1 MAEFARTIVA
11 RLRQYVGDRRH
22 SKRQCVRL
30 DFSLS
35 LASATNSLNGTRRI
49 SSLDGH
55 TLDVSANGLALIVP
69 QITLGEH
76 HLVAENRFLNLTLR
90 LPGGPVEMQATPIRY
105 ERLEEDQPETGYLI
119 AVTIVRMP
127 DDDRVKFSEYVATL
141 RESKAASPK

>member
-22 SKRQCVRL
+22 AKRQQVRL

-35 LASATNSLNGTRRI
+35 LASVTKSLNGTHRI

-55 TLDVSANGLALIVP
+55 TLDLSANGLALIVP

-76 HLVAENRFLNLTLR
+76 HLVAENRFLNLKLQ
-90 LPGGPVEMQATPIRY
+90 LPGGTVDMQAAPIRY
-105 ERLEEDQPETGYLI
+105 ERLEEDQPEMGYLI
-119 AVTIVRMP
+119 AVTIVSMP
-127 DDDRVKFSEYVATL
+127 DNDRAKFSEYVAAL
-141 RESKAASPK
+141 RESKAASLK

>member
-35 LASATNSLNGTRRI
+35 LASATKSLNGTRRI

-55 TLDVSANGLALIVP
+55 TLDLSANGLALVVP

-76 HLVAENRFLNLTLR
+76 HLVGENRFLNLKLQ
-90 LPGGPVEMQATPIRY
+90 LPDGQVEMQAAPVRY

-119 AVTIVRMP
+119 AVKIVSMP
-127 DDDRVKFSEYVATL
+127 DDDRVRFSEYVATL
-141 RESKAASPK
+141 RRSKTVSPK